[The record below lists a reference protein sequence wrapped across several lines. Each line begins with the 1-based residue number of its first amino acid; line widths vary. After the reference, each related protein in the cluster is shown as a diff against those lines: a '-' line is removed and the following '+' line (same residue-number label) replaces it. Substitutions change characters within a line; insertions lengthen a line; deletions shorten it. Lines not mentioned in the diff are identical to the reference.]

1 MVNNS
6 LNFTYHFSRLFLCL
20 LLFLAARPAYSIPT
34 SLDEFQQL
42 FGNLCQEYGLEFCA
56 APPKEEKKDEKSKEF
71 TETEKE
77 ILTRLSQQQERIIH
91 RGKDLDR
98 REQQLK
104 ALQEDVQR
112 QITQLEKLQQ
122 EIVKNIDSKKQQD
135 DAMLDKVVGFY
146 AKMPAATAA
155 ESIGK
160 LETKVAV
167 AILMRMKEKQASEVL
182 ANMPAEQ
189 SAKMIAEIAK
199 KKK

>member
-1 MVNNS
+1 M
-6 LNFTYHFSRLFLCL
+6 
-20 LLFLAARPAYSIPT
+20 
-34 SLDEFQQL
+34 

-56 APPKEEKKDEKSKEF
+56 TPPKEKKEEKSKEF

-77 ILTRLSQQQERIIH
+77 ILTRLSQQQERITH
-91 RGKDLDR
+91 REKDLDR

-122 EIVKNIDSKKQQD
+122 EIVKNIDRKKQQD

-155 ESIGK
+155 ESIVK